1 MIKFQKI
8 REHKIMCCDKC
19 KRVPTPHEYGV
30 NLGHFVVLK
39 RLKDGTFGKGITN
52 AFTFARI
59 GALLKANRVGVCRSC
74 LLGLDDVEAK
84 IAINN

>member
-1 MIKFQKI
+1 MKQIKKI

-19 KRVPTPHEYGV
+19 QRVPTPHEYGN

-59 GALLKANRVGVCRSC
+59 GDTIKKERVGVCRSC
-74 LLGLDDVEAK
+74 LLGLDDVESK
-84 IAINN
+84 CKV